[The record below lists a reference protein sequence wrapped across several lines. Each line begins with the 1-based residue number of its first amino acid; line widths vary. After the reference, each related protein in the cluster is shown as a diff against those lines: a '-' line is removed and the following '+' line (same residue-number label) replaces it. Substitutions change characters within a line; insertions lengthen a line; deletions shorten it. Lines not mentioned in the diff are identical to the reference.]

1 MGSGATRLADDD
13 LLRVGIEQEGWAVTS
28 DEIDPVDETDP
39 EIVRVIELIRRLAH
53 TVSDAVAEG
62 VFPLVLAGN
71 CHSALRTP
79 AGIGTHDLGVVWL
92 DAHADFDDP
101 AETQP

>member
-1 MGSGATRLADDD
+1 SSAVTVAKQQQQLRLISWPFHNGLRNVSMGSGATRLADDD

-53 TVSDAVAEG
+53 RVSDAVAEG

-71 CHSALRTP
+71 CNS
-79 AGIGTHDLGVVWL
+79 
-92 DAHADFDDP
+92 
-101 AETQP
+101 